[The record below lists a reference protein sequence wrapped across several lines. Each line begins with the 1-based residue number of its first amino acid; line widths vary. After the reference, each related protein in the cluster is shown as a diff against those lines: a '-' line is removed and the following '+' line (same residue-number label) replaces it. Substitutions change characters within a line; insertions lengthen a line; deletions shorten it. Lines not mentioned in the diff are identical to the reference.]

1 MIVLRG
7 TKQKTKHLKLD
18 RVFQTT
24 NPNWVLTVYKAM
36 SKGIN
41 LDFLD
46 RTIDPAN
53 DFYQFVNGGWL
64 NKTEIPS
71 DRSSWGSFHELSKET
86 DRKVLDI
93 LDDELDIPGASANKA
108 ARLFETGMDSLSI
121 EKEKLSAVKPYIQ
134 ALHNIY
140 HVDFF
145 PGFLGKIA
153 INGLH
158 SFVHFSVHPDL
169 ADSKKYAAY
178 LEPASLGLPEIE
190 YYLDQDERSIE
201 IREKYVAYIRTIL
214 QNEASF
220 PAGRALSSSQSI
232 LLLETEMASKMLAK
246 EERRQIEKLYNPY
259 SYYDLSQATPGWDWE
274 SFFKELNI
282 ATPEQIII
290 TEPGFVSFITEHLK
304 STSLELLKDYLVFQ
318 IIHQAAP
325 YAHHELETA
334 HFEMYSKTLEGVEV
348 MRPRNERLVKV
359 VNQSLGEL
367 LGQMFVAR
375 HFPPEAKATA
385 LEMTADIINAFK
397 NRISSLPWMSEATR
411 DYALEKLESFK
422 VKIGYPDQWKDFS
435 ALEIVGQEEGGHYLQ
450 NILAVAKWKQHIDY
464 QRIVKEVDTEEWF
477 MAPQVVNAYYNPM
490 FNEIVFPAAIL
501 QPPFF
506 DWQVDAAVNYGGMGA
521 VIGHE
526 ITHGFDDQGSKFDK
540 EGNLNEWWTPEDKTR
555 FTSLTDK
562 LVNQFD
568 AYQPFE
574 DLALNGT
581 FTLGENIADL
591 GGLSVAYDALQLYY
605 KRHGKPEHIDGFT
618 ADQRYFM
625 SWATIWRTKIR
636 PEALRNQVK
645 TDPHPPG
652 QYRAVAAPSNMQQFY
667 QAFEIV
673 PGSVWYRE
681 EKERIKIW

>member
-1 MIVLRG
+1 M
-7 TKQKTKHLKLD
+7 
-18 RVFQTT
+18 
-24 NPNWVLTVYKAM
+24 N
-36 SKGIN
+36 KGIN

-46 RTIDPAN
+46 RTTNPSE

-64 NKTEIPS
+64 NRTEIPS

-86 DRKVLDI
+86 DRMVLDI
-93 LDDELDIPGASANKA
+93 LDDELTTPGASTNKA

-121 EKEKLSAVKPYIQ
+121 EREKLSAIDPFIQ
-134 ALHNIY
+134 ALKTID
-140 HVDFF
+140 HVDSI
-145 PGFLGKIA
+145 PGFLGKTA
-153 INGLH
+153 LNGLH
-158 SFVHFSVHPDL
+158 SIIHFSVHPDL

-178 LEPASLGLPEIE
+178 LEPGNLGLPERD
-190 YYLDQDERSIE
+190 YYLDQDDRSIE
-201 IREKYVAYIRTIL
+201 IRDKYVAYIRTIL
-214 QNEASF
+214 QNEADF
-220 PAGRALSSSQSI
+220 PAERALSVSHSI
-232 LLLETEMASKMLAK
+232 LLFETGMASRMLPK
-246 EERRQIEKLYNPY
+246 EERRQIEKLYNPH
-259 SYYDLSQATPGWDWE
+259 SYHDLNLKSSGWDWE
-274 SFFKELNI
+274 VFFKELKI
-282 ATPEQIII
+282 AIPAQIIV
-290 TEPGFVSFITEHLK
+290 TEPDFISFITEHIKATPLD
-304 STSLELLKDYLVFQ
+304 LLKDYLTFH
-318 IIHQAAP
+318 IIHQSAP
-325 YAHHELETA
+325 YAHHTLESA
-334 HFEMYSKTLEGVEV
+334 HFEMYSKTLDGVEV
-348 MRPRNERLVKV
+348 MQPRNERLVKV

-375 HFPPEAKATA
+375 HFPPEAKAIA
-385 LEMTADIINAFK
+385 LEMTGDIISAFRT
-397 NRISSLPWMSEATR
+397 RISSLPWMSEKTR
-411 DYALEKLESFK
+411 EYALEKLETFK

-435 ALEIVGQEEGGHYLQ
+435 ALEIVSQEEGGNYLQ
-450 NILAVAKWKQHIDY
+450 NIISVAKWKQHIDY
-464 QRIVKEVDTEEWF
+464 QRIGKEVDPEEWF

-540 EGNLNEWWTPEDKTR
+540 EGNLNEWWAPEDKTR
-555 FTSLTDK
+555 FSMLTNK

-568 AYQPFE
+568 AYRPFD

-605 KRHGKPEHIDGFT
+605 KRHGKPEPIDGFT
-618 ADQRYFM
+618 SDQRYFM

-652 QYRAVAAPSNMQQFY
+652 QYRAVAAPSNLQQFY
-667 QAFEIV
+667 NAFGIT
-673 PGSVWYRE
+673 PGSRWYRE